1 MLGNAQGRIDMA
13 ECECL
18 PGCPFFNDKM
28 KEKPATAQI
37 YKTNYCLGGNN
48 GPCARHQVKVALGKE
63 NVPGD
68 LYPTQENRVPGIL
81 AEYRKNQPA

>member
-1 MLGNAQGRIDMA
+1 MA

-28 KEKPATAQI
+28 KEKPATAQT
-37 YKTNYCLGGNN
+37 YKNNYCLGGENDK
-48 GPCARHQVKVALGKE
+48 CARHQIKVALGKE

-68 LYPTQENRVPGIL
+68 LYPSQNYKVKGIIDEF
-81 AEYRKNQPA
+81 AKKNPSIKL

>member
-1 MLGNAQGRIDMA
+1 MT

-18 PGCPFFNDKM
+18 SGCPFFNDKM

-37 YKTNYCLGGNN
+37 YKKSYCLGGENEK
-48 GPCARHQVKVALGKE
+48 CARHQVKVAIGKE

-68 LYPTQENRVPGIL
+68 LYP
-81 AEYRKNQPA
+81 NQNDKAKEIINEFKKI